1 MLTNLPGAGSESG
14 LRPET
19 DLGTYRE
26 QGNMF
31 VYLQGEPKIKKKKSR
46 QSMRE
51 EGELEGRGQVC
62 VVLL

>member
-1 MLTNLPGAGSESG
+1 MSSQDHGDHSKEGVALMLTNLPGAGSESG

-31 VYLQGEPKIKKKKSR
+31 VYL
-46 QSMRE
+46 
-51 EGELEGRGQVC
+51 
-62 VVLL
+62 

>member
-1 MLTNLPGAGSESG
+1 MLTNLPSAGSESG

-31 VYLQGEPKIKKKKSR
+31 VYLQGEPKIKKKSK